1 MSLNK
6 LSEVEAFRAQVLLEE
21 ALRKL
26 SFLTSISSSA
36 SVHGDELTQFMGD
49 EISRIIQEQRDLER
63 KYEERIAA
71 RGQLKG
77 LCNKA
82 KFMETQREIQEV
94 AHKLKES
101 NKSLCRNLKE
111 NPNVQGNLIK
121 MQQERWQVTE
131 WLEETKK
138 ELGEMSFAILVSKV
152 EQERREQER
161 LSEVKRKEQKNSQAV
176 KDLEDDLQRE
186 RSDHEKET
194 KIANQEIKELKEE
207 LQKNKT
213 ISDIEYKFEEKK
225 LSAREKALLRIHD
238 QMLQKLEKEEERLKQ
253 AQDMETQV
261 HERAHAFLDQRI
273 KHLYDENI
281 AWTKDHEKEVD
292 NRTVE
297 LDMLKERR
305 AAAHQ
310 ELAELEERR
319 GLEADSYKEKENEMR
334 NAVLVE
340 KQRREQYQRM
350 AEAVLFLQEEGRNY
364 MARLDA
370 RRAAMKGKQEEVR
383 VEVRL
388 SRVRVFCHD
397 SQYWRWSPSFT
408 TAAISRQQG
417 ADLAEAAIIAAI
429 NSPSIEQLEQV
440 LRASKG
446 IEFQDYK
453 YVHEARALLLRLR
466 EVKNDLADAMKA
478 RFPEQLREAL
488 QAAIDA
494 KLQGIDKARSLLDKL
509 DLVVERLDTAK
520 GLTPLKAA
528 IEAAETARLP
538 EEIIVVGRERLIRRE
553 AAQQGLEEAIEAA
566 RVPDLLE
573 ALKAA
578 EGMDLPAEPEA
589 RERVELLGQT
599 QGALQKAMSTKV
611 IPDLSAALT
620 LASKAGLKEHQMIH
634 EARSLLSKLMN
645 RRENVKKELEKAV
658 KFRHPVKLKMTIM
671 SARLAQVSLKR
682 ILDAELL
689 EAMADAAGIE
699 EREKTLADAVAY
711 SIPAELLK
719 RFEIELEELKALHDA
734 IRHGDPEVLR
744 ECIEK
749 CEDLGI
755 KVVELLEA
763 RVLYRDW
770 EAACRKI
777 DVEASVQR
785 VEPLRAAIKAAK
797 DLGVNA
803 LVLARGNE
811 LLRHLEKRIRMEQEL
826 GEALKVRKLEIIA
839 SAVRAAGDA
848 GAHDHSLVTRS
859 HDMLEVLQTKRDKLQ
874 AASERAELHL
884 MHETLNTVV
893 QSPALPD
900 SETSRA
906 FLKLRALRKKEQ
918 IQIVS
923 RLKLAQEILRL
934 SLLIAVTNAET

>member
-6 LSEVEAFRAQVLLEE
+6 LSEVEAFRVQVLLEE

-370 RRAAMKGKQEEVR
+370 RRAAMKGK
-383 VEVRL
+383 
-388 SRVRVFCHD
+388 
-397 SQYWRWSPSFT
+397 
-408 TAAISRQQG
+408 
-417 ADLAEAAIIAAI
+417 
-429 NSPSIEQLEQV
+429 
-440 LRASKG
+440 KG
-446 IEFQDYK
+446 K
-453 YVHEARALLLRLR
+453 
-466 EVKNDLADAMKA
+466 
-478 RFPEQLREAL
+478 
-488 QAAIDA
+488 
-494 KLQGIDKARSLLDKL
+494 
-509 DLVVERLDTAK
+509 K
-520 GLTPLKAA
+520 G
-528 IEAAETARLP
+528 
-538 EEIIVVGRERLIRRE
+538 
-553 AAQQGLEEAIEAA
+553 
-566 RVPDLLE
+566 
-573 ALKAA
+573 
-578 EGMDLPAEPEA
+578 
-589 RERVELLGQT
+589 
-599 QGALQKAMSTKV
+599 
-611 IPDLSAALT
+611 
-620 LASKAGLKEHQMIH
+620 
-634 EARSLLSKLMN
+634 
-645 RRENVKKELEKAV
+645 KKK
-658 KFRHPVKLKMTIM
+658 
-671 SARLAQVSLKR
+671 
-682 ILDAELL
+682 
-689 EAMADAAGIE
+689 
-699 EREKTLADAVAY
+699 
-711 SIPAELLK
+711 
-719 RFEIELEELKALHDA
+719 
-734 IRHGDPEVLR
+734 
-744 ECIEK
+744 
-749 CEDLGI
+749 
-755 KVVELLEA
+755 
-763 RVLYRDW
+763 
-770 EAACRKI
+770 
-777 DVEASVQR
+777 
-785 VEPLRAAIKAAK
+785 
-797 DLGVNA
+797 
-803 LVLARGNE
+803 
-811 LLRHLEKRIRMEQEL
+811 
-826 GEALKVRKLEIIA
+826 
-839 SAVRAAGDA
+839 
-848 GAHDHSLVTRS
+848 
-859 HDMLEVLQTKRDKLQ
+859 
-874 AASERAELHL
+874 
-884 MHETLNTVV
+884 
-893 QSPALPD
+893 
-900 SETSRA
+900 
-906 FLKLRALRKKEQ
+906 
-918 IQIVS
+918 
-923 RLKLAQEILRL
+923 
-934 SLLIAVTNAET
+934 